1 VKQHGQIK
9 WKGGFV
15 YLSRALWG
23 QEIGLKPLSE
33 GKWGVYFEDYE
44 LGVLDER
51 TSKIKGAKRLI
62 SSITSACE

>member
-1 VKQHGQIK
+1 M
-9 WKGGFV
+9 